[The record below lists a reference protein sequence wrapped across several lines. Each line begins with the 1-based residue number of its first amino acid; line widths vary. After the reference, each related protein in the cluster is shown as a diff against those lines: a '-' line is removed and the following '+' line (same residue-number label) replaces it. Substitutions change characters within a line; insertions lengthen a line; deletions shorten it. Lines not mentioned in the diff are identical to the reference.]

1 MSPIDFHRH
10 ARPVSMAI
18 ISVGAL
24 TLCAALSLPVL
35 ASQGQPKP
43 SGEPQPAQAHTA
55 QATEQA
61 NLPSAEE
68 VLKKFAEATGGI
80 DALKAQK
87 NQHSVGKFAMPAM
100 NIEGDF
106 ELFQENPDKFL
117 VIIKLPGIGEI
128 QTGLNGEVAWRVEPM
143 QGPRLLEGEEL
154 KSVKLEA
161 DSHAALNF
169 EEYYEEKKVVGIEEV
184 NGEKAY
190 HLVLKPK
197 GLKHATDSWY
207 SVESGLLLKSAG
219 VQESPMGEVKVET
232 FMSDY
237 RPIGDGKLKQP
248 HKITSSGG
256 GAEFSITLEK
266 VETNT
271 DIPEG
276 TFDMP
281 EDIKKLMEKKDAD
294 QM

>member
-1 MSPIDFHRH
+1 MSPNDFRRH
-10 ARPVSMAI
+10 ASNIRTAI
-18 ISVGAL
+18 FAAGAL
-24 TLCAALSLPVL
+24 TLCAALSLPAL
-35 ASQGQPKP
+35 ASQEQPKP
-43 SGEPQPAQAHTA
+43 SGGRQPAQAA
-55 QATEQA
+55 QAAEQA

-68 VLKKFAEATGGI
+68 VLNKFVEATGGL
-80 DALKAQK
+80 DAHKAQK
-87 NQHSVGKFAMPAM
+87 NQHAVGKFAMPAM

-117 VIIKLPGIGEI
+117 VNIKLPAIGEI

-184 NGEKAY
+184 NGEQAY

-219 VQESPMGEVKVET
+219 VQESPMGEVKSET

-237 RPIGDGKLKQP
+237 RPVGDGKLKQP
-248 HKITSSGG
+248 HKITTSGG

-266 VETNT
+266 VEMNT
-271 DIPEG
+271 DFPEG
-276 TFDMP
+276 TFDVP
-281 EDIKKLMEKKDAD
+281 EEIRKLMEKDDAEK
-294 QM
+294 M